1 MESGIKQYILLQGV
15 GGMFE
20 VHNSTYPE
28 FAWIES
34 EIEKCQDVVLF
45 LEFYRWTG
53 SSWQK
58 LYDNPSLEAGHFVT
72 CAGVNSTTSEL
83 LISDPYQDAFEAG
96 TDPKGRSPVPHPYP
110 HPSQIHND
118 TQYVSHD
125 AYLAQ
130 PWMLPPPPPPPMS
143 PTTLE
148 LVGYLQMLVG
158 GAYDPSWH
166 AFITAAVVTS
176 PLGVHDV
183 ATTNLTSAKTVIGQ
197 GYGGNVTVTAQN
209 HGDFAE
215 NFNVT
220 TYANTTKTTDKNF
233 VLANGTTQAKTFVW
247 NTTGFAYGNYT
258 LLGAADVVP
267 GEIDVADNNYTCTYS
282 VHVGVPGDVS
292 SSVPGVYDK
301 KVDMK
306 DVASLVILF
315 NTKPTSPN
323 WNPNADVDNNGVVNM
338 IDIAIAILNFN
349 KHE

>member
-1 MESGIKQYILLQGV
+1 MESGIRQYIMQQGV

-20 VHNSTYPE
+20 VHNSTFPQ

-45 LEFYRWTG
+45 LEFYQWTG
-53 SSWQK
+53 SFWQK

-110 HPSQIHND
+110 HTSQIHND

-148 LVGYLQMLVG
+148 LIGYLQTLG
-158 GAYDPSWH
+158 YNPTWH
-166 AFITAAVVTS
+166 AFITSAVVTS

-183 ATTNLTSAKTVIGQ
+183 AITNLAPAKTIIGK
-197 GYGGNVTVTAQN
+197 GYTGNVTVTAQN
-209 HGDFAE
+209 QGDFAE

-220 TYANTTKTTDKNF
+220 IYANTTQTTVLNF
-233 VLANGTTQAKTFVW
+233 VLANGTTQAKTFAW

-258 LLGAADVVP
+258 LKAAADVVP
-267 GEIDVADNNYTCTYS
+267 GETDTADNNYTS
-282 VHVGVPGDVS
+282 SIPVHVGVPGDVS
-292 SSVPGVYDK
+292 GPTQGVYDK
-301 KVDMK
+301 IVNMRDISYMI
-306 DVASLVILF
+306 LLF
-315 NTKPTSPN
+315 NTRPSSPN
-323 WNPNADVDNNGVVNM
+323 WNPNVDVNDDGVVNM
-338 IDIAIAILNFN
+338 RDIQIAILNFN
-349 KHE
+349 QHE